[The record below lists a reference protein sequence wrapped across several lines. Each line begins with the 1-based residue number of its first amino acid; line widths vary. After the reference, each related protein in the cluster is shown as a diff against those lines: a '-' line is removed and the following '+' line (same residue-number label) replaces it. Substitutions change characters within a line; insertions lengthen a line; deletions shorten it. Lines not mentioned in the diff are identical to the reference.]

1 MSLGLA
7 DVKDA
12 FHRFRRPPGLASYFG
27 LGVATAGELKA
38 VGDTVGGKIL
48 GIDDCID
55 ICWASLPRGFSWSL
69 YLCQQ
74 AGEHRLGGVPG
85 LRGS

>member
-12 FHRFRRPPGLASYFG
+12 FHRFRLLPGLASYFG
-27 LGVATAGELKA
+27 LGVAAAGELNA
-38 VGDTVGGKIL
+38 VGDIVGGKIL

-55 ICWASLPRGFSWSL
+55 ICWASLPMGFS
-69 YLCQQ
+69 
-74 AGEHRLGGVPG
+74 
-85 LRGS
+85 